1 MPDSDLKPNRVRY
14 RVRHTTSYRYS
25 HAMYQAHHTAY
36 LRPRDL
42 DRQQVLDFT
51 ITITP
56 TPTAIAEHTDYFG
69 NPVLY
74 LAVQDPHRS
83 LVLRTEMEIE
93 VGPPPVID
101 ADRTPAWDILVERVN
116 RNPES
121 RRAGM
126 FAYPSSLVPDLD
138 ELRDYASPSF
148 PPGRP
153 VAAAALDL
161 TARIFHEFDFDST
174 ATTISTPLTEV
185 LKTRRGVCQDF
196 SHLQIGCL
204 RALGLPARYVSG
216 YIRTV
221 PPPGSPR
228 LVGADATHAWVG
240 VWCGGDDWLDV
251 DPTNGIAGSIDFI
264 TVAWGRDYIDVS
276 PVSGVLLGGGEQRLR
291 VAVDVE
297 PLPAEEE
304 TGRRVGA

>member
-1 MPDSDLKPNRVRY
+1 MPDSDNSPDRMRY

-42 DRQQVLDFT
+42 DRQHVLDFT

-56 TPTAIAEHTDYFG
+56 TPTSLSEHTDYFG

-74 LAVQDPHRS
+74 LALQDAHRS

-93 VGPPPVID
+93 VGAPPRID
-101 ADRTPAWDILVERVN
+101 PERTPAWDDLAQRVN
-116 RNPES
+116 RHPAA

-126 FAYPSSLVPDLD
+126 FAYPSPLVPDLG
-138 ELRDYASPSF
+138 ELRDYASQSF

-153 VAAAALDL
+153 VGDAALDL
-161 TARIFHEFDFDST
+161 TQRIFREFEFDAT
-174 ATTISTPLTEV
+174 ATTISTPLAEV
-185 LKTRRGVCQDF
+185 LTTRRGVCQDF

-216 YIRTV
+216 YLRTV

-228 LVGADATHAWVG
+228 LIGADATHAWVG

-297 PLPAEEE
+297 PLTASEE
-304 TGRRVGA
+304 TGRRVGV